1 MNYSGKHV
9 LVLGLGES
17 GLAMARWLVYCGAS
31 VRVADTRGE
40 AALAE
45 RLAALRG
52 EAPEAQAVLGQA
64 LSPSLLEG
72 VDFVTVSPGLAPG
85 GALAPLM
92 PAIAERGLPLWGEI
106 ELFAQALAALREETL
121 YQPKVLA
128 ITGTN
133 GKTTVTR
140 LTGLLCQRAGLSV
153 QVAGNISPAALD
165 VLREAVIRDKVFLA
179 ELAEQDAI
187 AAAQAQAEAEA
198 QAAQQA
204 VLDAQQ
210 AAEAEKHRRAAARIE
225 EAAAISVPVL
235 QADLPAESS
244 AELSADLS
252 TDAPAAPQLDLLA
265 TADDGEA
272 TGPAQQPNEAV
283 ETDLQVAE
291 ITETTEAS
299 EVPESAELAETPVA
313 AETVDP
319 AVAATLQVASDV
331 VPQAEPDMPA
341 TTGEAMNLGD
351 FMEVSRKAEEDALV
365 EVPPPPPPEPTYRG
379 SMPQAWVLEL
389 SSFQLHTTH
398 SLQPHAATVLNLTQ
412 DHLDWHGSMENYAAD
427 KARIFGQG
435 TVRVLNRDD
444 ALVME
449 MASGAAPLS
458 TFGLDEPTAPN
469 SFGLVNDNGMLWL
482 ANAFVHEDDEVPE
495 GKRRRKQKDMLPPPV
510 TLKRLMPAD
519 ALKIRGAHNAMNALA
534 ALALCRAIDLP
545 MAPLLHGLRDYTGE
559 PHRVELV
566 GVIQE
571 VDYYDDSKGTNVG
584 ATVAALNG
592 LGLGG
597 RPNRIVLI
605 AGGDG
610 KGQDFSPLDLPVQ
623 KYARAVLLIGRDA
636 PAIRAALADSG
647 VELIDCASLEA
658 AVEKAGEIARAGDI
672 VLLSPAC
679 ASLDMFR
686 NYAHRAEVFVDAV
699 RELALSRG
707 EVLA

>member
-17 GLAMARWLVYCGAS
+17 GLAMARWLVYCGAG

-40 AALAE
+40 AVLAE
-45 RLAALRG
+45 RLAALRAD
-52 EAPEAQAVLGQA
+52 APAAQAVLGQP
-64 LSPSLLEG
+64 LSPALLEG
-72 VDFVTVSPGLAPG
+72 VDFVAVSPGLAPEG
-85 GALAPLM
+85 DLVPLM

-140 LTGLLCQRAGLSV
+140 LTGLLCQRAGLTV

-165 VLREAVIRDKVFLA
+165 VLREAVIRDKIFLA

-204 VLDAQQ
+204 VLAAQQ

-225 EAAAISVPVL
+225 EAAAITIPVVSTGR
-235 QADLPAESS
+235 ADVAEPAEQ
-244 AELSADLS
+244 AEQ
-252 TDAPAAPQLDLLA
+252 AAPQLDLLQA
-265 TADDGEA
+265 AEEADSTDQAHEVDESAAEA
-272 TGPAQQPNEAV
+272 QTEVEAP
-283 ETDLQVAE
+283 VAE
-291 ITETTEAS
+291 N
-299 EVPESAELAETPVA
+299 
-313 AETVDP
+313 VDP
-319 AVAATLQVASDV
+319 AVEVTLEVASDV
-331 VPQAEPDMPA
+331 VPQAEPDAPA

-351 FMEVSRKAEEDALV
+351 FMEVSRTAEEDALA

-398 SLQPHAATVLNLTQ
+398 SLQADAATVLNLTQ
-412 DHLDWHGSMENYAAD
+412 DHLDWHGSMEAYAAD
-427 KARIFGQG
+427 KARIFGQN

-449 MASGAAPLS
+449 MTSAAAPVS
-458 TFGLDEPTAPN
+458 TFGLDEPETPN

-510 TLKRLMPAD
+510 TVKRLMPAD

-534 ALALCRAIDLP
+534 ALALCRAVDLP

-610 KGQDFSPLDLPVQ
+610 KGQDFSPLDLPVR
-623 KYARAVLLIGRDA
+623 KYARTVLLIGRDA
-636 PAIRAALADSG
+636 PAIRAALTDSG
-647 VELIDCASLEA
+647 VELLDCASLEQ
-658 AVEKAGEIARAGDI
+658 AVEQAAAIAQAGDI

-699 RELALSRG
+699 REVALSRG
-707 EVLA
+707 EVLV